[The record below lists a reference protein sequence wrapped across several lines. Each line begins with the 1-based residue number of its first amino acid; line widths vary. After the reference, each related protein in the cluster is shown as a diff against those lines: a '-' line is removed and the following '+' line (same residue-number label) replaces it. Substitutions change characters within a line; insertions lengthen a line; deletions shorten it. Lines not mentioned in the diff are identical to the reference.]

1 MANSHFIFRFDS
13 EKTQYLTSS
22 GVGQNIWS
30 ESKADVL
37 LMSEAE
43 ASDNC
48 NEFSV
53 DGFVAGC
60 GSL

>member
-1 MANSHFIFRFDS
+1 MNTHFIFRFNS
-13 EKTQYLTSS
+13 EKTQYLTRS
-22 GVGQNIWS
+22 GLGQNTWS
-30 ESKADVL
+30 ENKADAW

-43 ASDNC
+43 ANDNC

-53 DGFVAGC
+53 DGFTAGC